1 MLLGTDVPVFEDET
15 YSRLTLRLKYTM
27 YFRQN

>member
-1 MLLGTDVPVFEDET
+1 MLLGTDVPVFEDKT
-15 YSRLTLRLKYTM
+15 DSRLALRLKYTM